1 MSYNY
6 IPHPPR
12 EGKDLLSTLNEFAYA
27 EYGSFLEVLAL
38 AKKTESPRR
47 KFGFIKHALDEYRHS
62 SLFFNILSNQA
73 KRGVGK
79 FKREYRYFPQNVIIK
94 GYVDKEGFLVEK
106 LSLKNLL
113 EFVYANEIM
122 VKETFD
128 RIKKINSIMKDEES
142 INILNSMMK
151 DEMDHHGQAKKLY
164 EIKFPNSKLQIALK
178 KERIKRNFRLIN
190 FHNIKLLNKIFDPI
204 INFFI
209 NCFGKIIN
217 LISIPDSNNK
227 NLMMLDPKNVI

>member
-1 MSYNY
+1 MTY
-6 IPHPPR
+6 IPYPPK
-12 EGKDLLSTLNEFAYA
+12 EGKDLLGTLNEFAYA
-27 EYGSFLEVLAL
+27 EYGSFLEVLAV

-47 KFGFIKHALDEYRHS
+47 KFGFIKHAIEEYRHS

-94 GYVDKEGFLVEK
+94 GYVDKEGFLIEK
-106 LSLKNLL
+106 LSLKKLL
-113 EFVYANEIM
+113 EFVYANELM

-128 RIKKINSIMKDEES
+128 RLKKINSIIQDEES
-142 INILNSMMK
+142 INILNSIMK
-151 DEMDHHGQAKKLY
+151 DELDHHGQAKKLY
-164 EIKFPNSKLQIALK
+164 EIKFPDSKLQFALK

-190 FHNIKLLNKIFDPI
+190 FHNIKFLNKIFDLI

-209 NCFGKIIN
+209 SCFGKIIN
-217 LISIPDSNNK
+217 LISVPDSKNE
-227 NLMMLDPKNVI
+227 NLMTLDPQSVI

>member
-1 MSYNY
+1 MSY
-6 IPHPPR
+6 IPHSPQ
-12 EGKDLLSTLNEFAYA
+12 EGKDLLGTLNEFAYA
-27 EYGSFLEVLAL
+27 EYGSFLEILAL
-38 AKKTESPRR
+38 AKKAKSSRR

-62 SLFFNILSNQA
+62 SLFFKILSNQA

-94 GYVDKEGFLVEK
+94 GYVDKEGFLIEK
-106 LSLKNLL
+106 LSLKKLL
-113 EFVYANEIM
+113 EFVYANELM

-190 FHNIKLLNKIFDPI
+190 FHNMKLLNKIFDPI

-209 NCFGKIIN
+209 SCFGKIVN
-217 LISIPDSNNK
+217 LIFIPDSNNE
-227 NLMMLDPKNVI
+227 NLMALNPKSVI